1 MVRNGRHL
9 ILHVNCI
16 YRKTILVNY
25 LDFNYCVRKDSVGCC
40 FSFGRIGLQ
49 EKAGVKMKLTA
60 Y

>member
-1 MVRNGRHL
+1 MYTK
-9 ILHVNCI
+9 CI
-16 YRKTILVNY
+16 RKTILVNY